1 MSKQT
6 FYTKLK
12 EDKDNNQW
20 WVDCGIIEKGKHKT
34 GATFKIDEPGT
45 IAFHKDRNTCLINAA
60 EAMIKEAN
68 RLLGMV
74 K

>member
-1 MSKQT
+1 MSKQK

-12 EDKDNNQW
+12 EDKDNNEW
-20 WVDCGIIEKGKHKT
+20 WVDCGV
-34 GATFKIDEPGT
+34 KITYPLDVVSGYVRKEPGT